1 MQFKA
6 LLEAIDLNEQ
16 LHERLYLVAGD
27 RSAGAGR
34 GGRGQR
40 AAPLARG
47 AGSAAPADRR
57 LAQAQGVS
65 PLYTPHLACL
75 HTYPQLPSTDPHPHS

>member
-1 MQFKA
+1 MLFKA
-6 LLEAIDLNEQ
+6 LLEAINLNEQ
-16 LHERLYLVAGD
+16 IHERLYLVAGD

-47 AGSAAPADRR
+47 AGGAAPADRR

-65 PLYTPHLACL
+65 PLYTPPPPRLSTHLPA
-75 HTYPQLPSTDPHPHS
+75 TP